1 MTNRT
6 LGLDDR
12 LHAYLV
18 EHTLREH
25 ALLRELREETAGLEM
40 GRAKMEPA
48 LADLPRLAID
58 FNRTQFARLKAL
70 IDFINAQ

>member
-1 MTNRT
+1 
-6 LGLDDR
+6 LPAAAYDR
-12 LHAYLV
+12 LRDDFTDLLSPGGQFTA
-18 EHTLREH
+18 TT
-25 ALLRELREETAGLEM
+25 ALPQESD
-40 GRAKMEPA
+40 EPA